1 MLRMTGTHRAPLRSA
16 LGALGVVYGDIG
28 TSVLYAFRQCLSF
41 DVSRHDEGILGIL
54 SLIIWTLIL
63 LGTVKYLTFV
73 TRADNHGEGGIL
85 ALLSLAFPESVR
97 ETHKSKLSTV
107 MIVIGVSG
115 AALLYGDGVITPAIS
130 VLSATE
136 GLIVAAPWL
145 EPFTVPLTLAIL
157 IGLFSFQRKGTES
170 VAKLFGP
177 IMLVWF
183 LTLGITGALQVLR
196 STEVLAAVNP
206 FYALRFLALHG
217 ADSLTVL
224 GGVFL
229 VTTGAEA
236 LYADLGHFGRKPI
249 AVAWYGVVFP
259 SLILNYLGQGAL
271 VLRDP
276 TAREN
281 PFFHMVPSWMLWPLI
296 ALATAAAV
304 IASQALISGAFSL
317 TMQSVHMGYTPFINI
332 RHTSHEEHGQVYIPQ
347 INTLLAVGCIA
358 LVLGFRSS
366 DALASAYGIAVTLTM
381 IATTLLLYFAAQ
393 RVWKWSAAR
402 AAALCVP
409 FLLLEL
415 GFLAANST
423 KIAEGGWLP
432 LAIGAVVFLMMTTWK
447 KGRHLVRKSFPE
459 TLSLREF
466 IASTAPH
473 EGASA
478 VPARV
483 PGTAVFLAGQP
494 QGTPVSLLHNLKHN
508 KVLHERNIV
517 LTILTDRIPYV
528 SKLSRVEI
536 KARSHGFYRVVAHFG
551 FMETPTIRE
560 VIEGCALQDFIIEEQ
575 KTSFFLG
582 REILVCTD
590 KPGMAL
596 WHKFLYAAMSR
607 HAQRPA
613 EFFKLLANR
622 TVELGQRIEI

>member
-1 MLRMTGTHRAPLRSA
+1 MTETNRASLRSA

-28 TSVLYAFRQCLSF
+28 TSALYAFRECLSF
-41 DVSRHDEGILGIL
+41 GIGQHEEGILGIL

-63 LGTVKYLTFV
+63 LATVKYLTFV
-73 TRADNHGEGGIL
+73 TRADNQGEGGIL
-85 ALLSLAFPESVR
+85 ALLSLAFPESVS
-97 ETHKSKLSTV
+97 EGPKSKLAAI

-145 EPFTVPLTLAIL
+145 ASFTVPLTIL
-157 IGLFSFQRKGTES
+157 ILVALFSFQRKGTES

-183 LTLGITGALQVLR
+183 LILAITGVRQIVGAP
-196 STEVLAAVNP
+196 EVLAAINP
-206 FYALRFLALHG
+206 LYAIQFFISHG
-217 ADSLTVL
+217 WETLIVL

-249 AVAWYGVVFP
+249 AVAWYWIVFP
-259 SLILNYLGQGAL
+259 SLLLNYLGQGAL

-276 TAREN
+276 TAQEN
-281 PFFHMVPSWMLWPLI
+281 PFFHMVPGWMLWPLI

-317 TMQSVHMGYTPFINI
+317 TMQSVQMGYTPFINI

-358 LVLGFRSS
+358 LVLAFRNSN
-366 DALASAYGIAVTLTM
+366 AIASAYGIAVTLTM
-381 IATTLLLYFAAQ
+381 IATTLLLYYAAR
-393 RVWKWSAAR
+393 RVWKWSALR
-402 AAALCVP
+402 AAAVCAP
-409 FLLLEL
+409 FLGIEFA
-415 GFLAANST
+415 FLAANST
-423 KIAEGGWLP
+423 KIVEGGWVP
-432 LAIGAVVFLMMTTWK
+432 LAIGAMVFVMMTTWK
-447 KGRHLVRKSFPE
+447 KGRHQLSKSFPE

-466 IASTAPH
+466 VASTSLH
-473 EGASA
+473 GRHSV

-494 QGTPVSLLHNLKHN
+494 RGTPGPLLHNLKHN
-508 KVLHERNIV
+508 KVLHERNVV
-517 LTILTDRIPYV
+517 LTMRTDRIPYV
-528 SKLSRVEI
+528 SKLSRVDIDDLSE
-536 KARSHGFYRVVAHFG
+536 GFYRVVAHFG
-551 FMETPTIRE
+551 FMETPTLSE
-560 VIEGCALQDFIIEEQ
+560 VIECCALKNFVLEEQ

-582 REILVCTD
+582 REILVCTN
-590 KPGMAL
+590 KPGMAR
-596 WHKFLYAAMSR
+596 WHKSLYSAMSR
-607 HAQRPA
+607 IAQRPA
-613 EFFKLLANR
+613 EFFKLPVNR
-622 TVELGQRIEI
+622 TVELGQRVEF